1 MRLRKLACAASAFL
15 RLASMALH
23 AAVQS
28 FRCARARNS
37 ATMVAVS
44 SSICWRTLRM
54 GWSI

>member
-28 FRCARARNS
+28 FRCARARSS

-54 GWSI
+54 AWSI